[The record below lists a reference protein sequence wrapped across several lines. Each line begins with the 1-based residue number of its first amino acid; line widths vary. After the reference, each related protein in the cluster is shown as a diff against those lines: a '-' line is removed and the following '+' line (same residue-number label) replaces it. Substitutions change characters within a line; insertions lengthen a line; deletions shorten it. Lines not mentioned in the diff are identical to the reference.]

1 MLPVPGLGP
10 DTDGLTVSV
19 VRHRWLNHLG
29 RRGPDPLTRPG
40 LRTGEGAEGPPPSK
54 KTSGVGV
61 FFFDLWT
68 WQETSTQEAEEK
80 AKHRS
85 SQQPVGN
92 HNTHDIPTR
101 VMSPKS
107 GCGAGAFILALW
119 ASFWALLLAVWAF
132 DFGFLGFHFGVLG
145 LPLPRVYCTT
155 GLKLGASGFPEA
167 CPQVLRPSA
176 TTRQAPWMGKTARIF
191 GVAPRQPPI
200 SQDFHA
206 FSVECTKSV
215 PWTWSAIAYQGPQ
228 SLR

>member
-1 MLPVPGLGP
+1 MSP
-10 DTDGLTVSV
+10 TDGLTVFRV
-19 VRHRWLNHLG
+19 KRFGWLSHPRIG
-29 RRGPDPLTRPG
+29 GPDPLTRPG
-40 LRTGEGAEGPPPSK
+40 LRTGGE

-92 HNTHDIPTR
+92 HNIHDVPSR

-119 ASFWALLLAVWAF
+119 ASFWAFLLAVWAF

-155 GLKLGASGFPEA
+155 ALKLGASGFPEA

-176 TTRQAPWMGKTARIF
+176 TTRQAPWMRKTARIF
-191 GVAPRQPPI
+191 GVAPCQALV
-200 SQDFHA
+200 H
-206 FSVECTKSV
+206 VM
-215 PWTWSAIAYQGPQ
+215 
-228 SLR
+228 